1 MTAPDFEERARRQLH
16 AAVDPLVPDA
26 SAEGR
31 VLRALRDETE
41 AQDRRRWWRPA
52 RFPEGLGAVVAATAV
67 FAVVGGGLGLAFGLR
82 GHTTPVTNPSSTAS
96 ASPASGSPS
105 ACDGNSLDASVTR
118 TLHGGLFLNG
128 GNGDIAIIGLR
139 NKGSSACS
147 LDGYA
152 NLAASYNG
160 MTLTVAANHDSGNG
174 IIGRP
179 DRAGASPLMLQ
190 PGDSGFFDI
199 QQVGGGQNQF
209 SNVCPAPVTLMITPP
224 HGSHAVSL
232 NFGSSGYCIEA
243 AFGIALSVT
252 AISST
257 PF

>member
-1 MTAPDFEERARRQLH
+1 MTEPDLEERARRQLH
-16 AAVDPLVPDA
+16 AAVDPLVPDTA
-26 SAEGR
+26 AEAR
-31 VLRALRDETE
+31 VLRALRDDAE
-41 AQDRRRWWRPA
+41 DRGRRRWWRPA
-52 RFPEGLGAVVAATAV
+52 RLPEGLGAVVAAAAV
-67 FAVVGGGLGLAFGLR
+67 FVVVGGGLGLAFGLR
-82 GHTTPVTNPSSTAS
+82 GHTTPVTTPTSTAS

-105 ACDGNSLDASVTR
+105 ACDGTSLAASVTR
-118 TLHGGLFLNG
+118 TLRGGVFLNG

-160 MTLTVAANHDSGNG
+160 MMLTVAANHDSGSG
-174 IIGRP
+174 FIGRP

-190 PGDSGFFDI
+190 PGDTGYFEI
-199 QQVGGGQNQF
+199 QQVGSGQNQF
-209 SNVCPAPVTLMITPP
+209 SDVCPAPVTLLITPP

-232 NFGSSGYCIEA
+232 TFGSSGYCIEA
-243 AFGIALSVT
+243 AFGIALNVT